1 MNTSFRRYIIH
12 AITAFVAVVFLAKL
26 FYLQVI
32 DEAYKL
38 EAQNNVVQKMV
49 EYPDRGMIRDRKGKL
64 IVANSPAHDILIVP
78 KELKIGDTAK
88 FCQLFNITKAELIDR
103 YKRLKRYKDY
113 SPYKRMPFIKHLPES
128 EFAKI
133 QDRLDEFAGVYAE
146 VRTIRQYPHGSLA
159 NALGYVKEIDRLMLD
174 KDTSK
179 YYQQGDLI
187 GKSGIEASYE
197 PDLRGTRGIN
207 YVMVN
212 AKRMVKD
219 RFEDGK
225 YDIQA
230 EVGHNLVSS
239 IDLDL
244 QQYGEFLMGNK
255 IGSVVAI
262 EPSSGEIL
270 AMISAPSYD
279 PNLLTGNGKEVSSHY
294 SDLVSNR
301 YKPLYNRPAMASYP
315 PGSIFKLV
323 QALIG
328 LQEGVIDSVDTHF
341 PCIKDVVKCHNHA
354 SPLGLH
360 GSIQHS
366 CNPFYYKVFN
376 RIIIQNK
383 SNDYF
388 EDSKIGLDNWHKYV
402 GRFGFGQKLGSDI
415 PEEKAGNMPSSRYY
429 DKRYKGRKW
438 KFGNIYSLSIG
449 QGEMGVTPLQMA
461 NMAATIANRGHYYI
475 PHLIKDI
482 DGTGVSAKFKEKHE
496 TGIKKEYFNF
506 VANAMADVVRAGTAR
521 KAQVPNVIVCGKTG
535 TAQNPHGEDH
545 SVFIAFAPKDNP
557 KIAIAV
563 YVENA
568 GWGGTWAAPIAG
580 LMIEKYLK
588 EKIELPARLVMEKQI
603 AEKDFITPKNL
614 KFKHSE
620 LQKDSLPKQ
629 AQNKKTTITKNAE
642 VDITV
647 KQQKT
652 KIVDKITAPS
662 VTKNK

>member
-12 AITAFVAVVFLAKL
+12 AVIALVALVFLAKL

-38 EAQNNVVQKMV
+38 EAQNNVIQRVID
-49 EYPDRGMIRDRKGKL
+49 YPDRGMIRDRTDKL

-78 KELKIGDTAK
+78 KELKIEDTAK
-88 FCQLFNITKAELIDR
+88 FCQFFNMTKAELIDR

-133 QDRLDEFAGVYAE
+133 QDRLDEFVGVYAE

-159 NALGYVKEIDRLMLD
+159 NALGYVKEIDKVMLD

-187 GKSGIEASYE
+187 GKAGIEASYE
-197 PDLRGTRGIN
+197 PELRGTRGIN

-230 EVGHNLVSS
+230 EVGHNLTSS

-244 QQYGEFLMGNK
+244 QQYGELLMGSK

-279 PNLLTGNGKEVSSHY
+279 PNLLTGNGKEVSMHY
-294 SDLVSNR
+294 SELVTNR

-328 LQEGVIDSVDTHF
+328 LQEGVIDTIDTRIA
-341 PCIKDVVKCHNHA
+341 CIQDVVKCHGHG

-383 SNDYF
+383 SKDYF
-388 EDSKIGLDNWHKYV
+388 EDSRIGLDNWHKYV
-402 GRFGFGQKLGSDI
+402 ERFGFGQKLGSDI

-461 NMAATIANRGHYYI
+461 NMAATIANRGFFYT

-482 DGTGVSAKFKEKHE
+482 DGNGVSAKFKEKHQ
-496 TGIKKEYFNF
+496 TGIKKEYFDF

-521 KAQVPNVIVCGKTG
+521 KAQIPNITVCGKTG

-588 EKIELPARLVMEKQI
+588 GKIEAQDRLEMAKQI
-603 AEKDFITPKNL
+603 AEKDFVTPKDIRFRRL
-614 KFKHSE
+614 E
-620 LQKDSLPKQ
+620 MMKDSTNKPIQK
-629 AQNKKTTITKNAE
+629 KKTIKQSE
-642 VDITV
+642 VEITV
-647 KQQKT
+647 KQNKAKT
-652 KIVDKITAPS
+652 TDKTTPLS
-662 VTKNK
+662 VANDN

>member
-1 MNTSFRRYIIH
+1 MIH
-12 AITAFVAVVFLAKL
+12 AVTALVAVVFLVKL

-38 EAQNNVVQKMV
+38 EAQNNVIQKII
-49 EYPDRGMIRDRKGKL
+49 EYPDRGMVKDRNGKL
-64 IVANSPAHDILIVP
+64 IVANMPAHDILIVT
-78 KELKIGDTAK
+78 KEFKLTDTVK
-88 FCQLFNITKAELIDR
+88 FCQLFNLTKTELIDK
-103 YKRLKRYKDY
+103 YKKLKRLKDY
-113 SPYKRMPFIKHLPES
+113 SPYKPLPFIKHLPEA

-133 QDRLDEFAGVYAE
+133 QDRLDEFEGVYAE
-146 VRTIRQYPHGSLA
+146 VRTIRQYPHESLA
-159 NALGYVKEIDRLMLD
+159 NALGYVKEIDKTMLD

-187 GKSGIEASYE
+187 GKAGIEASYE
-197 PDLRGTRGIN
+197 SQLRGTRGIN

-219 RFEDGK
+219 QFEEGK
-225 YDIQA
+225 YNIQP
-230 EVGHNLVSS
+230 EVGHNLTSS

-244 QQYGEFLMGNK
+244 QQYGELLMSNK
-255 IGSVVAI
+255 IGSIVAI
-262 EPSSGEIL
+262 EPSSGEVL
-270 AMISAPSYD
+270 AMISAPSYN
-279 PNLLTGNGKEVSSHY
+279 PNLLTGNGKDVTNHY
-294 SDLVSNR
+294 TDLLTNR
-301 YKPLYNRPAMASYP
+301 FKPLYNRPAMASYP
-315 PGSIFKLV
+315 PGSIFKIV

-328 LQEGVIDSVDTHF
+328 LEEGVIDTIETRIACVQ
-341 PCIKDVVKCHNHA
+341 DVVKCHGHA

-388 EDSKIGLDNWHKYV
+388 EDSKVGLDNWHKYV
-402 GRFGFGQKLGSDI
+402 TKFGFGKKLGSDI
-415 PEEKAGNMPSSRYY
+415 PEEKAGNMPTSTYY

-461 NMAATIANRGHYYI
+461 NLAAIIANRGYYYS
-475 PHLIKDI
+475 PHLVKDI
-482 DGTGVSAKFKEKHE
+482 DGLGALPQFKEKHS
-496 TGIKKEYFNF
+496 TGIKKEYFDF

-521 KAQVPNVIVCGKTG
+521 RAQVQNVIVCGKTG

-580 LMIEKYLK
+580 LMIEQYLK
-588 EKIELPARLVMEKQI
+588 GKIEDPKRLVIQKQI
-603 AEKDFITPKNL
+603 ADKDFITSK
-614 KFKHSE
+614 E
-620 LQKDSLPKQ
+620 LRMRRLETRDSLENS
-629 AQNKKTTITKNAE
+629 NKKEKSINKQIE
-642 VDITV
+642 TV
-647 KQQKT
+647 
-652 KIVDKITAPS
+652 ITAQQENKS
-662 VTKNK
+662 KTTEKAVVLSKKNDE